1 MVHEGALLESQ
12 TLRASVARRTEA
24 LDKVKVL
31 SLLPDGLH
39 VTTRMV
45 ADYFEVTERAV
56 NRLMQR
62 HREELTENGMRTLRG
77 SELEFFKRD
86 ILSLFPGS
94 YPQPRS
100 NLALFTRRAVL
111 NVAMLL
117 RDSDVARRVR
127 TYLLDAEQTGR
138 TGVSEPAPPHGPP
151 ADSGPVDESAVRG
164 LIAWLD
170 ERIAQSVAEQQARRA
185 PSAQGVDEP
194 RVRQLAEETVRGVI
208 GRTIVPL
215 LNQAIEAQQE
225 LRCRLAA
232 YEDEMVQLRRVLRE
246 HETAG
251 SMAALDTMSGRE
263 FERHVAWLCRRDG
276 CAQITVTGGHGDAG
290 ADVLGYTADGR
301 RLVVRCRARTPSPR
315 ITSGDVQGFVGMA
328 RLEYK
333 ADVAL
338 LVATAPF
345 TRDALLTAARHEV
358 TAVHRGLLEAWNNG
372 AKLRVLE

>member
-12 TLRASVARRTEA
+12 TLRASVAERTEA
-24 LDKVKVL
+24 LDKVKLL

-45 ADYFEVTERAV
+45 ADYFEVTEHV
-56 NRLMQR
+56 ISKVVQR
-62 HREELTENGMRTLRG
+62 HRDELAANGMRTLRG
-77 SELEFFKRD
+77 ADLRVFERD
-86 ILSLFPGS
+86 NLSFSGES
-94 YPQPRS
+94 YPQGRAH
-100 NLALFTRRAVL
+100 LAVYSRRAVL

-138 TGVSEPAPPHGPP
+138 AAPRTPRPGPGP
-151 ADSGPVDESAVRG
+151 RAGSGPVDESVVRS

-170 ERIAQSVAEQQARRA
+170 ERIAQSVAEQHARH
-185 PSAQGVDEP
+185 PSGFQGVDETL
-194 RVRQLAEETVRGVI
+194 VRRLAEETVRGVI

-215 LNQAIEAQQE
+215 LNQAIESQREVRRQ
-225 LRCRLAA
+225 LAENEA
-232 YEDEMVQLRRVLRE
+232 EMIQLRRVLRE
-246 HETAG
+246 HEAAG
-251 SMAALDTMSGRE
+251 SMAALDAMNGRE

-276 CAQITVTGGHGDAG
+276 CAQVTVTGGHGDAG

-301 RLVVRCRARTPSPR
+301 RLVVQCKARTPSSS
-315 ITSGDVQGFVGMA
+315 ITSGDVQGFIGMA

-345 TRDALLTAARHEV
+345 TRDALLMAARHEV